1 MATVE
6 AHKSLAI
13 EVATG
18 IIIRWEAMLPLPL
31 LRICKVRKRPWC
43 AHEVHGYIARLEGD
57 RDMIH
62 RVSLQVRDGN
72 AARSACKCGTATL
85 PGQPASAGR
94 CHREHAA
101 RSLGGEARRASESE
115 LSLLTLVHVHAVFDV
130 PRGA

>member
-72 AARSACKCGTATL
+72 AARV
-85 PGQPASAGR
+85 
-94 CHREHAA
+94 
-101 RSLGGEARRASESE
+101 SLQVRGVVIGS
-115 LSLLTLVHVHAVFDV
+115 T